1 MSSRKSSRSTTRV
14 IFVPQG
20 GGGKQKGQKRVLF
33 GSVKPVAVLTT
44 SLPYRLTIGL
54 MLALVLRSKKI

>member
-1 MSSRKSSRSTTRV
+1 VDDGEGLDSV
-14 IFVPQG
+14 VDG
-20 GGGKQKGQKRVLF
+20 DGKQRQQKRALC

-54 MLALVLRSKKI
+54 MLALVMKSKKI